1 MTETDEYK
9 RVINLILPLKDLIA
23 ATSFYQY
30 ASLSDETVFLNSVNG
45 VTLHNMTSRAKLSA
59 LQTFYTSMY
68 GGRQIS
74 FQDPFTKNLLT

>member
-1 MTETDEYK
+1 MFVSPRSVPSVVSGVLFGQMFHAD
-9 RVINLILPLKDLIA
+9 
-23 ATSFYQY
+23 
-30 ASLSDETVFLNSVNG
+30 TVFLNAVNG

-74 FQDPFTKNLLT
+74 FQDPFTNNLLT